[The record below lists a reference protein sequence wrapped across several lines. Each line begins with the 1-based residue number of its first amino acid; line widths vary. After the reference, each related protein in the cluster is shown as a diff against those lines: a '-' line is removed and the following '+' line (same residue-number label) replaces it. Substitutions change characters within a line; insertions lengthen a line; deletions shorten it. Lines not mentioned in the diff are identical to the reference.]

1 MTGSDDDFEDF
12 LNRRKPV
19 FRRPEDEMFE
29 PPAELDRV
37 VLRQAREAIK
47 PHEPMRVF
55 SAPRWSMPIA
65 LAATL
70 VLAFTI
76 IFRAGMPPPKT
87 ATNPEVTVRN
97 VAERADAPAAMPAPP
112 PPPPQEVAASSGAV
126 AADVEPA
133 LARREMAPVPAAAP
147 AEPMV
152 ARSMGNASSERT
164 AGSGATMDAAAKA
177 SAAPAAAAAEIPA
190 WRHDQKTWMAEIQRL
205 RDAGDTARAD
215 AEYAEFKRQQRAY
228 AVSPDR

>member
-1 MTGSDDDFEDF
+1 MTGSDDEFEDF

-19 FRRPEDEMFE
+19 FRRPADETFE

-47 PHEPMRVF
+47 PAEPMRIF

-76 IFRAGMPPPKT
+76 IFRAEMPASKPAPR
-87 ATNPEVTVRN
+87 AEVTAQN
-97 VAERADAPAAMPAPP
+97 VAERVDAPAVAAPQSQVPQQREMAAAQNTVADIAQPAQARPEMAPAPP
-112 PPPPQEVAASSGAV
+112 
-126 AADVEPA
+126 
-133 LARREMAPVPAAAP
+133 
-147 AEPMV
+147 EPMV
-152 ARSMGNASSERT
+152 ARGMADATSRRAGAST
-164 AGSGATMDAAAKA
+164 AMDAPAEAAN
-177 SAAPAAAAAEIPA
+177 APVLVAKIPV
-190 WRHDQKTWMAEIQRL
+190 WRRDPKSWQAEIQRL
-205 RDAGDTARAD
+205 RDAGDTAAAD
-215 AEYAEFKRQQRAY
+215 AESAEFKRQQRAY

>member
-1 MTGSDDDFEDF
+1 MGGPDEEFEDF

-19 FRRPEDEMFE
+19 FHRPTDEMFE

-47 PHEPMRVF
+47 PPEPMRMF

-70 VLAFTI
+70 VIAFTI
-76 IFRAGMPPPKT
+76 IFRAGMPPTKQ
-87 ATNPEVTVRN
+87 AAKPEVMVQN
-97 VAERADAPAAMPAPP
+97 AAERAEVPA
-112 PPPPQEVAASSGAV
+112 AV
-126 AADVEPA
+126 AAPPRPELTA
-133 LARREMAPVPAAAP
+133 SRNAAADVAQP
-147 AEPMV
+147 VLAAE
-152 ARSMGNASSERT
+152 AEATRS
-164 AGSGATMDAAAKA
+164 KA
-177 SAAPAAAAAEIPA
+177 SAPSGRMAGASVSVDAPAAAAASPAAKASDGYA
-190 WRHDQKTWMAEIQRL
+190 WRRDPKSWQAEIQRL
-205 RDAGDTARAD
+205 RDAGDNARAD